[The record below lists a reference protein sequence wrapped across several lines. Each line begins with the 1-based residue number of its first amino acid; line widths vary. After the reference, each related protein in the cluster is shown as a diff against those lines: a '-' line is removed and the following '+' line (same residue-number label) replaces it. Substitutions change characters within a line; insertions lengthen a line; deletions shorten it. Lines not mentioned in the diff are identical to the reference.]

1 MQIEINRAPQQVE
14 EVTTK
19 PGKKQAGQP
28 GALDIAKSTWRKSL
42 LKERKAKLGVMKD
55 VLPKPP
61 TGTSAARKLQNPE
74 HVDIVK
80 GMMNVPSARD
90 MGLSVKGEVIH
101 DKMVIATTR
110 QLSASTGAQ
119 YSRYTVHCT
128 LYNVLCTLYTVQIHC
143 KYKLCALKIDLR
155 KSTWR
160 KQKMGCRT

>member
-1 MQIEINRAPQQVE
+1 MQREINRAPQQVE
-14 EVTTK
+14 KVTTK
-19 PGKKQAGQP
+19 PAKKQAGQP

-128 LYNVLCTLYTVQIHC
+128 LYTVHCTLNNVHC
-143 KYKLCALKIDLR
+143 KDKLRTLKIDLR
-155 KSTWR
+155 KSTCR
-160 KQKMGCRT
+160 KQKWCVGPES

>member
-1 MQIEINRAPQQVE
+1 MGEA
-14 EVTTK
+14 TSK
-19 PGKKQAGQP
+19 PVKKQAVQQ

-42 LKERKAKLGVMKD
+42 LKVRHAKLDGMKD

-101 DKMVIATTR
+101 DKMVIAATR
-110 QLSASTGAQ
+110 QLSASTGSL
-119 YSRYTVHCT
+119 YSRYTAHCT
-128 LYNVLCTLYTVQIHC
+128 LYKGLDTRYTIQIYC
-143 KYKLCALKIDLR
+143 KSSCVH
-155 KSTWR
+155 
-160 KQKMGCRT
+160 